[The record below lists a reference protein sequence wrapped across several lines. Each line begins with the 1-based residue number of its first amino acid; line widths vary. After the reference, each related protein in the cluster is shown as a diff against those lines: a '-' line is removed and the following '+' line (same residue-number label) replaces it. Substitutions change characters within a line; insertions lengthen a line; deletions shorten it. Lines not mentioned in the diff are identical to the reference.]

1 MSAGA
6 LNSGFTYVERVG
18 PGDAGRTL
26 LEHLVRRHTH
36 SDVSTW
42 MARVAAGE
50 VDVDGAAARPD
61 TPLRA
66 GQRVTW
72 RRPPWVEPAVP
83 LEFAV
88 VFEDAH
94 LLAIDK
100 PSGLPSV
107 PAGGFLEHTALHLV
121 RRTHPAAAPLHR
133 LGRGTSGLLLFALSD
148 RARRALAADW
158 RTGRVRKVYRALA
171 QGSPD
176 RDEWSIDA
184 PIGPIEHPRLGH
196 VHARS
201 AAGRPA
207 LSHVRVLERR
217 ADATLVE
224 VRIETGRP
232 HQIRIHL
239 ATSGHPLVGDPLYA
253 AGGGLRK
260 EPALPG
266 AGGYLLHAHQLTFD
280 HPDTRTRLELEAR
293 PPARLEPA
301 AKG

>member
-1 MSAGA
+1 MSEGA
-6 LNSGFTYVERVG
+6 LNSGFTYVERIG
-18 PGDAGRTL
+18 PGEAGRTL
-26 LEHLVRRHTH
+26 LAHLVARHTH
-36 SDVSTW
+36 SDAATW
-42 MARVAAGE
+42 AARVAAGE
-50 VDVDGAAARPD
+50 VDVDGSAASPD
-61 TPLRA
+61 TLLRA

-83 LEFAV
+83 LHFGV

-121 RRTHPAAAPLHR
+121 RRTHSAAAPLHR

-158 RTGRVRKVYRALA
+158 REGRVSKVYRALV
-171 QGSPD
+171 QGSPT
-176 RDEWSIDA
+176 RGEWSIDA
-184 PIGPIEHPRLGH
+184 AIGPIEHPRLGH

-201 AAGRPA
+201 DAGRPA

-217 ADATLVE
+217 IDAALVA
-224 VRIETGRP
+224 VHIETGRP

-239 ATSGHPLVGDPLYA
+239 AASGHPLVGDPLYA
-253 AGGGLRK
+253 AGGGLRE

-266 AGGYLLHAHQLTFD
+266 AGGYLLHAHRLTFD
-280 HPDTRTRLELEAR
+280 HPETGARLELEAR
-293 PPARLEPA
+293 LPERLMP
-301 AKG
+301 